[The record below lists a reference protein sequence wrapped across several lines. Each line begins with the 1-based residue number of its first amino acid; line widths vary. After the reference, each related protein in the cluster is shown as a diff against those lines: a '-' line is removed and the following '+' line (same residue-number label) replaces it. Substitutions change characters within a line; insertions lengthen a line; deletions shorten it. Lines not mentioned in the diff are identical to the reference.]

1 MCLSNVG
8 VSDFGIMVVKY
19 FRLKT
24 YLSFGDKMHRKLTF
38 WQRFCIRAPRFPS
51 DVNIL
56 HFQIRWKI
64 LCFKQNLD
72 KAGSVFGA
80 QQSFYESSWLSP
92 FHVYTWA
99 LSKKGHFIMSTE
111 QPHFGVIP
119 LDTQSKRWIF
129 WFIRLL
135 IWVLTG
141 C

>member
-24 YLSFGDKMHRKLTF
+24 HLSFGDKIHRKLTF

-56 HFQIRWKI
+56 HFQIRWKV
-64 LCFKQNLD
+64 LSFKQNLD

-92 FHVYTWA
+92 FHVRSWA
-99 LSKKGHFIMSTE
+99 LSKKGHFGI
-111 QPHFGVIP
+111 IP
-119 LDTQSKRWIF
+119 LDNQSKRWIF

-135 IWVLTG
+135 I
-141 C
+141 